1 MTRTLDH
8 ELDLACF
15 LACALFGFRDFGE
28 KEEKEIEKSGD
39 LLMPSF
45 GREGEKKVEEIM
57 GFVGL
62 FDNGVIETTRE
73 TRGIGCRQ
81 VMPLQIEV
89 VS

>member
-1 MTRTLDH
+1 MSLTL
-8 ELDLACF
+8 LAF
-15 LACALFGFRDFGE
+15 LPVRSLAFGTLE
-28 KEEKEIEKSGD
+28 KKRRKEIEKSGD